1 MKRKSGL
8 ADSPFFKLPPPV
20 AEPAMV
26 QAQPTPTLTPKKIPL
41 IKQPKP
47 HLQTNRVTEQQTSK
61 VTEFVSNRLTE
72 LQTYR
77 VDRWD
82 NLRRLELRLTRE
94 QKRYLDDLE
103 EEISN
108 AMPDIERDNPEFQR
122 LTKNS
127 IIRVLVEIAMQLDM
141 RVDASAFH
149 NEGDLLQAVFTAL
162 KEKFATPKVTD

>member
-1 MKRKSGL
+1 MTHKSGL

-20 AEPAMV
+20 AKPAI
-26 QAQPTPTLTPKKIPL
+26 AQPQLLMKVEKKAT
-41 IKQPKP
+41 KKSTTP
-47 HLQTNRVTEQQTSK
+47 HLQTNRVTEQQTPK
-61 VTEFVSNRLTE
+61 ATEFESNRLTE

-82 NLRRLELRLTRE
+82 HLRRLELRLTRE

-141 RVDASAFH
+141 RVDATAFH
-149 NEGDLLQAVFTAL
+149 NEGDLLQAVFTSL
-162 KEKFATPKVTD
+162 KAKLTSSKVTD